1 MKLFAASLAA
11 AALVA
16 LLPAHASADGD
27 PASDYLLGQNVFLPF
42 DVKIPPA
49 KSSQLTQL
57 LANAKRAGFP
67 IRVAVIGTRYD
78 MGSVTVLYGKPKQYA
93 RFLGTELKF
102 IYRGRLLVVMPNGFG
117 YSVGGRSEPSS
128 PIAGLAPPGHDGTR
142 LAGGAITAVQ
152 RLAAAEGVRLA
163 LPKAKPMHSA
173 NRDRVIIAAVALT
186 GVALVG
192 GLMLVR
198 RLRVPSTT

>member
-1 MKLFAASLAA
+1 MKLVATSLLA

-16 LLPAHASADGD
+16 LVPPRAFADGD

-42 DVKIPPA
+42 DVKIPAA
-49 KSSQLTQL
+49 KCSQLMQV

-78 MGSVTVLYGKPKQYA
+78 MGSVTVLYGKPRQYA

-102 IYRGRLLVVMPNGFG
+102 VYRGRLLVVMPNGFG
-117 YSVGGRSEPSS
+117 YSTGGRPGPSG

-142 LAGGAITAVQ
+142 LASGAITAVQ

-163 LPKAKPMHSA
+163 LPKAKPVHSA
-173 NRDRVIIAAVALT
+173 NRDRVIIAAAALT
-186 GVALVG
+186 AIALIG

>member
-1 MKLFAASLAA
+1 VKLVAASLAA
-11 AALVA
+11 SALVA
-16 LLPAHASADGD
+16 LVPPLASADGD

-42 DVKIPPA
+42 DVKIPA
-49 KSSQLTQL
+49 TKGNQLAQL

-117 YSVGGRSEPSS
+117 YSVGGRPAPSR
-128 PIAGLAPPGHDGTR
+128 PIAELAPPGHDGTK
-142 LAGGAITAVQ
+142 LANGAITAVQ
-152 RLAAAEGVRLA
+152 RLAAAQGIRLV

-173 NRDRVIIAAVALT
+173 NHDRIIIAAAALT
-186 GVALVG
+186 GIALIG
-192 GLMLVR
+192 GLILVR
-198 RLRVPSTT
+198 RLRVPSAT

>member
-1 MKLFAASLAA
+1 VKLVAASLAA
-11 AALVA
+11 AALVV
-16 LLPAHASADGD
+16 LMPPLASADGD

-42 DVKIPPA
+42 DVKIPA
-49 KSSQLTQL
+49 GKGNQLAQL

-117 YSVGGRSEPSS
+117 YSIGGQTAPSS

-142 LAGGAITAVQ
+142 LASGAITAVQ
-152 RLAAAEGVRLA
+152 RLAAADGVRLTV
-163 LPKAKPMHSA
+163 PRAKPMHSA
-173 NRDRVIIAAVALT
+173 TRDRVIIAAAALT
-186 GVALVG
+186 GIALIG
-192 GLMLVR
+192 GLILVR

>member
-1 MKLFAASLAA
+1 MKLFAAALAA
-11 AALVA
+11 TGVIALAPTHA
-16 LLPAHASADGD
+16 LADGD

-49 KSSQLTQL
+49 KGNQLAQL

-78 MGSVTVLYGKPKQYA
+78 MGSVTVLYAKPKQYA

-117 YSVGGRSEPSS
+117 YSIGGRRATSS
-128 PIAGLAPPGHDGTR
+128 PIAGLAPPGHDGNR
-142 LAGGAITAVQ
+142 LASGAITAVQ

-163 LPKAKPMHSA
+163 LPKAKPVHNT
-173 NRDRVIIAAVALT
+173 NRDRVIIAAAALT
-186 GVALVG
+186 GVAFIG
-192 GLMLVR
+192 GFILIR
-198 RLRVPSTT
+198 RLRVPGTT

>member
-1 MKLFAASLAA
+1 MKLFAASFGA

-16 LLPAHASADGD
+16 LVPTHALADGD

-42 DVKIPPA
+42 DIKIPAA
-49 KSSQLTQL
+49 KGNQLAQL

-117 YSVGGRSEPSS
+117 YSIGGRTATSG
-128 PIAGLAPPGHDGTR
+128 PIAGLAPPGHDGKR
-142 LAGGAITAVQ
+142 LASGAITAVQ

-163 LPKAKPMHSA
+163 LPKAKPVHGA
-173 NRDRVIIAAVALT
+173 NRDRVIIAAAALT
-186 GVALVG
+186 GIALIG
-192 GLMLVR
+192 GFILVR